1 MTKKRSSKLLSWL
14 LTLAMVLSLA
24 AGMSITA
31 FAQDNDII
39 VLYTNDVHC
48 GVDDNIGYA
57 GSCALQEADA
67 AADPVCDSGRCRRRN
82 SGSADRHVVRGRLS
96 GRYRNQ
102 VGYDFAIPGN
112 HEFDYGMN
120 RFLGACG
127 KLDCGYYSSNFVDLR
142 TGNTVFAP
150 YKMFT
155 FGDVKV
161 ALVGASTRRAS
172 QNRHRPI
179 SRMQTV
185 PMCMDSVRMRAVRAC
200 TQRFSLP
207 LTQREMTGQL
217 T

>member
-57 GSCALQEADA
+57 GLALYKKQMQQQTPYVILADA
-67 AADPVCDSGRCRRRN
+67 GDAIQGAPIGT
-82 SGSADRHVVRGRLS
+82 LS
-96 GRYRNQ
+96 EGGYLVDIMNQ

-120 RFLGACG
+120 RFLELAG

-161 ALVGASTRRAS
+161 ALVGASTPES
-172 QNRHRPI
+172 FTKSTP
-179 SRMQTV
+179 S
-185 PMCMDSVRMRAVRAC
+185 
-200 TQRFSLP
+200 
-207 LTQREMTGQL
+207 
-217 T
+217 